1 MLLEARTRMIAQK
14 LNVRVGSEFLIQLPS
29 NRTTGH
35 KWEADYDRSFLQ
47 LSTSSY
53 KPASTELGA
62 GGTESF
68 TFNPCK
74 KGITRIR
81 MLYKRSWEKTNAK
94 EAVYEIT
101 IG

>member
-1 MLLEARTRMIAQK
+1 MLLEARTRMIAKK

-35 KWEADYDRSFLQ
+35 KWEADYDQSFLQ